1 MKEILKRYSMALVFL
16 FLVIALMIAG
26 TFGVMKFG
34 DKMIK
39 DTGLEMKPRGE
50 RLNK

>member
-1 MKEILKRYSMALVFL
+1 MALL
-16 FLVIALMIAG
+16 FLLLVVVLMIFG
-26 TFGVMKFG
+26 TMGVMKFG
-34 DKMIK
+34 DNLIK

>member
-1 MKEILKRYSMALVFL
+1 MKELLKRYSMALVFL

-26 TFGVMKFG
+26 TMGVMKFG